1 MVEKIH
7 RKSSTMNIK
16 VFGLVFLALLIILG
30 IFSYSG
36 SVKPR
41 ILGALSLLPT
51 ATASKVDVGIGS
63 STQLFQSNVALCLQ
77 EKSGVEY
84 RSFSNPGPVPVSLFF
99 NMASTTFSSSTGGF
113 ILFVSSTHEMAE
125 NLGNLWP
132 GNVWCAA
139 RLDSPGAG
147 TSTIHMFE
155 R

>member
-1 MVEKIH
+1 MK
-7 RKSSTMNIK
+7 KY
-16 VFGLVFLALLIILG
+16 LIIGGAVIVILG

-99 NMASTTFSSSTGGF
+99 NMTSSTFSSSTGGF
-113 ILFVSSTHEMAE
+113 ILFVSSTYEMVE
-125 NLGNLWP
+125 GLGNLWE
-132 GNVWCAA
+132 GRVWCAA
-139 RLDSPGAG
+139 RLDSASAG